1 MVRRPSHHA
10 AERERFVEDLLAI
23 MTVEEKAG
31 QLAAL
36 PVPDPDNTAEIEA
49 VRAELRRGRLGTLVG
64 RADPGRLAS
73 CQKLAIEGSR
83 LGIPML
89 FADTPGRG
97 TGVAVHAAI
106 NRRGGEGSASG
117 AVACAL

>member
-31 QLAAL
+31 QLVAL
-36 PVPDPDNTAEIEA
+36 PVPGADNTAEIEA

-73 CQKLAIEGSR
+73 
-83 LGIPML
+83 
-89 FADTPGRG
+89 
-97 TGVAVHAAI
+97 
-106 NRRGGEGSASG
+106 
-117 AVACAL
+117 

>member
-36 PVPDPDNTAEIEA
+36 PVPGPTTQPRSKPCAPNCDA
-49 VRAELRRGRLGTLVG
+49 
-64 RADPGRLAS
+64 
-73 CQKLAIEGSR
+73 
-83 LGIPML
+83 
-89 FADTPGRG
+89 
-97 TGVAVHAAI
+97 
-106 NRRGGEGSASG
+106 GGWER
-117 AVACAL
+117 